1 MLDRP
6 SAEELRAG
14 IPWVDGHADVWRLF
28 ADARVLVVDDWFETG
43 SQFRTHVRVRCL
55 AMDPARV
62 RLAVPDDPGL
72 LDRLV
77 AALARQGEP
86 AIAVAR
92 ARTAVLTFEAPTAEL
107 MLRSRVL
114 QALEDVVGDDWQ
126 GLVEQVG

>member
-1 MLDRP
+1 
-6 SAEELRAG
+6 
-14 IPWVDGHADVWRLF
+14 
-28 ADARVLVVDDWFETG
+28 
-43 SQFRTHVRVRCL
+43 
-55 AMDPARV
+55 MDPARV

-72 LDRLV
+72 LDRLA

-86 AIAVAR
+86 AISVAR

-114 QALEDVVGDDWQ
+114 QALEDVVGEDWQ